1 MLFSIDNVRIT
12 DVGNLD
18 SLNVFVI
25 IAIVFSVI
33 FFVLLT
39 KITDECN
46 TWMHFLLGLCCA
58 LHWAGFSVMNIIQ
71 LHVFVF
77 ANSDISWD
85 LTGLVMVDIYSVC
98 LPNADE

>member
-1 MLFSIDNVRIT
+1 MILIIPSQQLLFKVMLFSIDNVRIT

-39 KITDECN
+39 IGENRK
-46 TWMHFLLGLCCA
+46 L
-58 LHWAGFSVMNIIQ
+58 
-71 LHVFVF
+71 
-77 ANSDISWD
+77 
-85 LTGLVMVDIYSVC
+85 IYSNWFIFKTSM
-98 LPNADE
+98 LPNHAVVVVSVILTEPRERGNKDVRELKRCL